1 MSPHSISVS
10 VPAKINVQ
18 LSVGPLRPDGFHDLA
33 TVFHAV
39 DLVDTLIASEAKGLS
54 ISVTGEGAQFVPTD
68 SRNLVAKAAHLLAHM
83 HGIAADVAFN
93 VDKRIPVAGGMA
105 GGSADAAAALL
116 ACDLLWQLGTSKG
129 DLYAL
134 AAQLGSDVPFA
145 LHGGTSIGL
154 GRGELL
160 TPVMTTGE
168 FHWVIALI
176 DGGLST
182 PKVYAE
188 CDRLRAELNAPILA
202 PEISVELLQALRAGD
217 PNLLARELHNDL
229 QEAAISLKP
238 FLRRVLD
245 TGMELGALAGI
256 VSGSGPTCVFLTQ
269 SRDHAVSLAASMAG
283 SGVCRTVRTAQGPAA
298 GARQN

>member
-1 MSPHSISVS
+1 MSPFSVS
-10 VPAKINVQ
+10 VSAPAKINVQ

-39 DLVDTLIASEAKGLS
+39 DLIDTLTASESNGLS

-68 SRNLVAKAAHLLAHM
+68 SRNLVAKAANLLAHK
-83 HGIAADVAFN
+83 HGIAANVAFT
-93 VDKRIPVAGGMA
+93 VDKKIPVAGGMA

-116 ACDLLWQLGTSKG
+116 ACDKLWQLGTSKEEL
-129 DLYAL
+129 DSL

-168 FHWVIALI
+168 FHWVLALI
-176 DGGLST
+176 DGGLAT

-188 CDRLRAELNAPILA
+188 CDRLRVESQTSVPE
-202 PEISVELLQALRAGD
+202 PEISVKLLQALRAGD
-217 PNLLARELHNDL
+217 PHLLAGELHNDL

-238 FLRRVLD
+238 SLRRVLD
-245 TGMELGALAGI
+245 TGMELGALGGI

-283 SGVCRTVRTAQGPAA
+283 SDVCRTVRTAQGPAV